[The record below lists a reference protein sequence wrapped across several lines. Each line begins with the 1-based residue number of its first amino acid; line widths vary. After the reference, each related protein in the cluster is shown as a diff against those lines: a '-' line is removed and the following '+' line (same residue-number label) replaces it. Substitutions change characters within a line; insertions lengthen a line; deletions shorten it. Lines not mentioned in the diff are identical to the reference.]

1 MTTSTATGKCVP
13 VSYKKGSMYA
23 YNDLIVICCDSD
35 NKDSAVFSG
44 VVVHVPE
51 NGIERS
57 QYKIGQYSETF
68 VKFYFN
74 EFEGEVTL
82 KS

>member
-13 VSYKKGSMYA
+13 VSFKKGSMYA
-23 YNDLIVICCDSD
+23 YDNLIVICCESD

-44 VVVHVPE
+44 VVVHSPKT
-51 NGIERS
+51 S
-57 QYKIGQYSETF
+57 PDKPIGLYLETF

>member
-13 VSYKKGSMYA
+13 VSFKKGSMYS
-23 YNDLIVICCDSD
+23 NDNLIVICCDSD
-35 NKDSAVFSG
+35 KDSAVFSG
-44 VVVHVPE
+44 VIIHSPKTNLE
-51 NGIERS
+51 TP
-57 QYKIGQYSETF
+57 IGLYLETF